1 MPIIRSYA
9 ETYIAQYRN
18 ILGANRIVQFH
29 KGPSIY
35 SDIDSADEVRKELIR
50 TCGHDIDEEAAPLR
64 IEYFNAD
71 GIHTDTWTCDNAFDG
86 CLYHTYM
93 KGAV

>member
-1 MPIIRSYA
+1 MPVIRSYA

-18 ILGANRIVQFH
+18 ILGANRIVQF
-29 KGPSIY
+29 
-35 SDIDSADEVRKELIR
+35 DVRDEVECRNEVIN

-71 GIHTDTWTCDNAFDG
+71 GIHTDTWTCDNVFDSD
-86 CLYHTYM
+86 LRHQWQ